1 MLLETLATILSIL
14 IPILSSIAYLG
25 YWIGRRFTEVD
36 TRFGI
41 VEERFKQY
49 DERLRNIERRIEIVD
64 ERFKE
69 IDNRLGMFEIRFK
82 EIDDRLRLLENRFD
96 ELKRYVD
103 SRFDELKKYVDDRFN
118 ESRKYVDSRFNEL
131 KKYVDDRFIE
141 LKNYVDNRFNDLRSY
156 IDNRVERIGRAFS
169 SYQEFLIEYLSMK
182 GVVSE
187 KEVTILKNE
196 AVRMSLLASLNP
208 FTKEEWEKLKK
219 YLDKDPN
226 DFTLEEAEEFREL
239 GRKAIREYWDRP
251 EAYKLHIYTC
261 VVYGLTLRKIY
272 EKEKR
277 ESR

>member
-1 MLLETLATILSIL
+1 MELETIISILSIV
-14 IPILSSIAYLG
+14 IPILSSIIYLG
-25 YWIGRRFTEVD
+25 FWIGRK
-36 TRFGI
+36 FGEI
-41 VEERFKQY
+41 DERF
-49 DERLRNIERRIEIVD
+49 RAVD
-64 ERFKE
+64 ERFKVV
-69 IDNRLGMFEIRFK
+69 
-82 EIDDRLRLLENRFD
+82 DDRFRLLENRFD

-103 SRFDELKKYVDDRFN
+103 TRFD
-118 ESRKYVDSRFNEL
+118 EL

-251 EAYKLHIYTC
+251 EAYKLHMYTC
-261 VVYGLTLRKIY
+261 VVYGLTLRKLD
-272 EKEKR
+272 EKEKKK
-277 ESR
+277 ESQKTC